1 VQLTGRLI
9 TRDLEGL
16 IDKAVSK
23 DKADYA
29 IITGCQ
35 IHSWPNPKTNA
46 PVLEYVMP
54 TSAYVVINGEKIVLD
69 LSGVPP
75 LTPRQVAILA
85 AGAPKSKEP
94 AAYLKGSTAIAVE
107 QTDTAAAQPSPL
119 LVGARK
125 GAAGQDEHKVPDWA
139 KQFSTCC

>member
-1 VQLTGRLI
+1 MQLTGRLI

-23 DKADYA
+23 EKADFA
-29 IITGCQ
+29 LITGCQ
-35 IHSWPNPKTNA
+35 IHSWPNPKSGGPA
-46 PVLEYVMP
+46 IEYVMP
-54 TSAYVVINGEKIVLD
+54 TSAYVVIKGEKTVLD

-107 QTDTAAAQPSPL
+107 QPDPAMVQPSPL
-119 LVGARK
+119 LVGVRK
-125 GAAGQDEHKVPDWA
+125 GSGGQDEHKVPEWA